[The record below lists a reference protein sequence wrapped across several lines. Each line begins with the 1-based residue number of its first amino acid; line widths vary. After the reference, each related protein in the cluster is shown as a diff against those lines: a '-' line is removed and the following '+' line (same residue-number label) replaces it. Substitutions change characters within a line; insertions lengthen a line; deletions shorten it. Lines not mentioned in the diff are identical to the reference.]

1 MTQQYRSILKATTIF
16 GGTQVIQ
23 ILVGLIKAKCVAVLI
38 GAAGMGLNYMYMTSL
53 TMIIAVVG
61 LGLNSSV
68 VRDLSRAYD
77 DGDMKRFAIV
87 AKVFRRML
95 YVLSIIGIVC
105 VIVLSPQLSQWAF
118 KDTNHAGDYCL
129 LSIVVGFMLLTQGNT
144 AVLISARRVK
154 DTAMSTL
161 WGAVVNLAV
170 SIPLL
175 YFMGID
181 GVVPAL
187 VLSAI
192 ANYIVTYLYVAHVK
206 LEKVKIV
213 REHFMTYGKMMIA
226 LGAAMILA
234 EVVGEVSRYIIN
246 VYVTRY
252 GGLQDLG
259 FFNAGMQLTFQA
271 VSLIFVA
278 MASDYYPR
286 LVASLADHGRMCD
299 TVNQQG
305 EVIMLLAMPILSL
318 FMLLS
323 PVIIAVVLS
332 QEFHVIRDFIRI
344 LCFGMLFKAVSYSL
358 GYVSFAKGDTKI
370 YVFFE
375 GLYGSA
381 LNMILAIGM
390 YYLWGLTGL
399 AYSFVAYSAIYLIS
413 VSMLCRK
420 RYKYSMDKNNVRLVG
435 ISVVSLAVMLSLTYL
450 LNGVAY
456 YIVGGILTAAIV
468 YFNLKKLN
476 EKTGVIATIKS
487 KFVRG

>member
-1 MTQQYRSILKATTIF
+1 
-16 GGTQVIQ
+16 
-23 ILVGLIKAKCVAVLI
+23 
-38 GAAGMGLNYMYMTSL
+38 
-53 TMIIAVVG
+53 
-61 LGLNSSV
+61 
-68 VRDLSRAYD
+68 
-77 DGDMKRFAIV
+77 
-87 AKVFRRML
+87 
-95 YVLSIIGIVC
+95 
-105 VIVLSPQLSQWAF
+105 
-118 KDTNHAGDYCL
+118 
-129 LSIVVGFMLLTQGNT
+129 
-144 AVLISARRVK
+144 
-154 DTAMSTL
+154 
-161 WGAVVNLAV
+161 
-170 SIPLL
+170 
-175 YFMGID
+175 
-181 GVVPAL
+181 
-187 VLSAI
+187 
-192 ANYIVTYLYVAHVK
+192 
-206 LEKVKIV
+206 
-213 REHFMTYGKMMIA
+213 
-226 LGAAMILA
+226 
-234 EVVGEVSRYIIN
+234 
-246 VYVTRY
+246 
-252 GGLQDLG
+252 
-259 FFNAGMQLTFQA
+259 
-271 VSLIFVA
+271 